1 MEREQRM
8 ATGIP
13 ARLTAAQGR
22 RFGLTVG
29 GAFLLLAGIAWW
41 RGSPTTEAVLGG
53 LGATL
58 VVLGLTIPT
67 HLGPVERA
75 WMRLAHVISK
85 VTTPIVMGIMYL
97 LVLTPTGFLR
107 RAFGGNPMVHEQ
119 VGITFWRS
127 RSEGKRRSLSM
138 KRQF

>member
-1 MEREQRM
+1 M

-29 GAFLLLAGIAWW
+29 VAFLVIAAIPLWREHYTTAAVLAAIGSLLALA
-41 RGSPTTEAVLGG
+41 G
-53 LGATL
+53 LA
-58 VVLGLTIPT
+58 IPT
-67 HLGPVERA
+67 WLGPIERG

-97 LVLTPTGFLR
+97 VVLTPFGLGR
-107 RAFGGNPMVHEQ
+107 RLFGGNPLEHRPDD
-119 VGITFWRS
+119 GGFWRTRPAS
-127 RSEGKRRSLSM
+127 RGRSNLS
-138 KRQF
+138 RQF